1 MNLAELTIETTT
13 FTRQENLVIELS
25 KALQTQG
32 VILALQVIKNVACG
46 YVAADPKMTV
56 GMLQAVKLLQALA
69 VPNLKKDVEFDPTTH
84 AELEGFGI
92 VDIRNFPEELR
103 KMPTPPQ

>member
-32 VILALQVIKNVACG
+32 VILALQVIKNVACNNV
-46 YVAADPKMTV
+46 VANSQMAL
-56 GMLQAVKLLQALA
+56 GMLNAVKLLQTLA
-69 VPNLKKDVEFDPTTH
+69 IPNIKKEVEFDPKTH
-84 AELEGFGI
+84 AEIEGFGI
-92 VDIRNFPEELR
+92 VDLRNFPEELR
-103 KMPTPPQ
+103 TEPTPPQ